1 MATEQQTIE
10 NFNDKLNDYIHNYVR
25 NNMYVI
31 ELTKCCGYGTFTT
44 IYKDETLI
52 ELYKRASIHFGTNEI
67 KSLYIITPLNEK
79 IMVPISSLITFRQ
92 FLMSQIID
100 SNNPK
105 MVPIY
110 PMPAHI
116 VYRIYVDDGH
126 CHDYNCH

>member
-25 NNMYVI
+25 NNMYII

-52 ELYKRASIHFGTNEI
+52 ELYKRASIHFATNEI
-67 KSLYIITPLNEK
+67 KSLYIITPRNEK
-79 IMVPISSLITFRQ
+79 IIVPISGLTTFRQ
-92 FLMSQIID
+92 FLMSQIMD
-100 SNNPK
+100 SNNPN

-110 PMPAHI
+110 PMPVHI

-126 CHDYNCH
+126 CHDNNCH

>member
-1 MATEQQTIE
+1 MAREQQTIE
-10 NFNDKLNDYIHNYVR
+10 NFNNNLNEYINNYVR

-31 ELTKCCGYGTFTT
+31 ELTKCCGYGTFIT

-52 ELYKRASIHFGTNEI
+52 DVYKKASMHIGTNEI
-67 KSLYIITPLNEK
+67 KSLFIITPLNEK
-79 IMVPISSLITFRQ
+79 IMIPISGLTTFRQ
-92 FLMSQIID
+92 FLMSQIMD

-110 PMPAHI
+110 PMPTHI
-116 VYRIYVDDGH
+116 VYRVYLDDGH